1 MAIIPSGQIDVLCVT
16 QSLNTGELPSDWLKA
31 NICPV
36 FKKGNRSSPSNYRP
50 ISLTSSCCKVLEHII
65 FHSIMDHIQLNNI
78 LIDNQHGF
86 QPGFSCQT
94 QLISLMEDVSY
105 ALDNQL
111 QTDLIL
117 LDFSKAFDTVPHK
130 RLLAKLQHYK
140 IDNHVWAWTQSWLTQ
155 RTQSVV
161 VDGASSQPVSV
172 LSGVPQGT
180 VLGPLMF
187 LLYIYI

>member
-1 MAIIPSGQIDVLCVT
+1 
-16 QSLNTGELPSDWLKA
+16 
-31 NICPV
+31 
-36 FKKGNRSSPSNYRP
+36 
-50 ISLTSSCCKVLEHII
+50 
-65 FHSIMDHIQLNNI
+65 MDHIQLNNI

-86 QPGFSCQT
+86 RPGFSCQT

-111 QTDLIL
+111 QTDFL

-140 IDNHVWAWTQSWLTQ
+140 IDNHVWAWIQSWLTQ

-187 LLYIYI
+187 LLYINDIAAGISSSLRLFADDCLLYRTIK